1 MSTRG
6 RRTRSSPS
14 TTCWPTCLTSR
25 PRPRRRP
32 RPARQQRPTQRRRS
46 RWTRQIEQSG
56 RSTSEPAA
64 VAGRA
69 RSGLRSRVRVLR
81 APLQGLVSAPKTD
94 VSAPPPLPT
103 VSIDLRVD
111 EVQKEMVFLGE
122 TVLQV
127 SRLWPPR
134 AVQNGRSADY
144 RRARLADLAAARPR
158 TEGRWPAVEGRC
170 PIAMSVLS
178 LSIFRVFVAVVSVNE
193 QQGRLVGEQSRR
205 MRVLSAPGPRR
216 RGGEK
221 GRAGA
226 RAARP
231 SRFAS
236 TTPAAALLR
245 LDTIHLAPN
254 TMLSRSAFVRPASL
268 DRAVRIVRSSPD
280 LLLCRAREVELTLAV
295 SALFA
300 PPPPRPPSGPL
311 CRLDLARSQPALAR
325 SLQTAAD
332 ASTPATKVPEDANEL
347 VRPFVRRPDRRRP
360 GPF

>member
-1 MSTRG
+1 
-6 RRTRSSPS
+6 
-14 TTCWPTCLTSR
+14 
-25 PRPRRRP
+25 
-32 RPARQQRPTQRRRS
+32 
-46 RWTRQIEQSG
+46 
-56 RSTSEPAA
+56 
-64 VAGRA
+64 
-69 RSGLRSRVRVLR
+69 
-81 APLQGLVSAPKTD
+81 
-94 VSAPPPLPT
+94 
-103 VSIDLRVD
+103 
-111 EVQKEMVFLGE
+111 MVFLGE

-134 AVQNGRSADY
+134 AVPNGRSADY

-178 LSIFRVFVAVVSVNE
+178 LSIFRVFAAVVSANE